1 MPNSSASSLPDPPAP
16 LPAHRASAPHD
27 YLPPVEPPTAG
38 FIMQLFFI
46 PMIIVAIIVTV
57 WLLFSWLAHMGSRPE
72 ELVKDLE
79 RLNDATWQKALTLA
93 QLLRDPQNDSPR
105 HNSELARRLASVL
118 HAQLDAGQT
127 DKDHIWFRIY
137 LCRALGEF
145 HVADGLGA
153 LLRAASQERVAEE
166 LEVRRA
172 ALQGIGI
179 LVDHVGAPTVQQ
191 NDEVLP
197 VLTRAARD
205 RSDSP
210 EEWESRA
217 KLRST
222 AAFVLGLLEGD
233 EAGQLLVALGS
244 DPSPLARYNAAI
256 GLARRGDQRAVPR
269 LVDMLAA
276 DRQELRQLDQGETE
290 IQWNRSHLM
299 SNALRAGKQL
309 AEKNPTADLAQLQ
322 TAVDA
327 LLKTDLPAALRLEAV
342 ELSRILGNRTDS
354 TDRSDSSE
362 S

>member
-1 MPNSSASSLPDPPAP
+1 MPNSSAPSIPDQPAPVVARTPPAP
-16 LPAHRASAPHD
+16 ND
-27 YLPPVEPPTAG
+27 YLPPVQPPTAG

-93 QLLRDPQNDSPR
+93 QMLRDPQNGSLR
-105 HNSELARRLASVL
+105 HNGELARRLASVL

-127 DKDHIWFRIY
+127 DKDHIWFRMY

-145 HVADGLGA
+145 HVPDGLGA
-153 LLRAASQERVAEE
+153 LLRAADEERVADE
-166 LEVRRA
+166 LDVRRA

-179 LVDHVGAPTVQQ
+179 LVDHVGPRTLQE
-191 NDEVLP
+191 NDELLP
-197 VLTRAARD
+197 VLTRAVQD

-210 EEWESRA
+210 EQGDSRA

-233 EAGQLLVALGS
+233 EAGQLLMALGS
-244 DPSPLARYNAAI
+244 DPYPLARYNAAI
-256 GLARRGDQRAVPR
+256 GLARRGDERAVPR
-269 LVDMLAA
+269 LMDMLAA
-276 DRQELRQLDQGETE
+276 DRRELGQLDQGETE
-290 IQWNRSHLM
+290 IQWNRNHLV

-322 TAVDA
+322 TAIDA
-327 LLKTDLPAALRLEAV
+327 LLKTDLPAALRLEAL
-342 ELSRILGNRTDS
+342 ELSRILGNRSDPTDS
-354 TDRSDSSE
+354 
-362 S
+362 